1 MSLIML
7 KYFNSFKKIAF
18 RVETLQRYNVE
29 EEKEAYKYFQQHK
42 QLLDGFW
49 KDWRD
54 IVRQAKSRWAIMQRV
69 HLIQFPISLYLLFE
83 MEAYKKNI
91 EAWEEIF
98 YIPFEKCS
106 VEVKS
111 DFWIFDD
118 SIVLKMNYDKD
129 GRFVNFEEI
138 NDCSSYLQIKKI
150 LLENKRNIEELF

>member
-1 MSLIML
+1 ML
-7 KYFNSFKKIAF
+7 EYFNSFQKSAF
-18 RVETLQRYNVE
+18 RMETLQRYNVD
-29 EEKEAYKYFQQHK
+29 EEKESYEFFMKNK
-42 QLLDGFW
+42 
-49 KDWRD
+49 KVPDWLWEDWHD

-118 SIVLKMNYDKD
+118 TTVLKMFYDEY
-129 GRFVNFEEI
+129 GSFIAFEEI
-138 NDCSSYLQIKKI
+138 KDIIPYLQIKNY
-150 LLENKRNIEELF
+150 LLKNKRNIEELF